1 MYESF
6 MPQNTKPSK
15 EIEKSIQNFWEV
27 VKLSGELIN
36 SLQEDNASL
45 AQKVAGIEDL
55 FDGKKVEYAAL
66 TKRLAEM
73 QAQIDSNQFRME
85 AVSAQEAQQKDLI
98 DSLEEKNRQISNLT
112 AETLLLQNDKSK
124 LEDTIES
131 LQVFAS
137 QNEQSFRR
145 IEQLEREKNELNKR
159 LSEIE
164 EFEQNREMIQ
174 KELARR
180 NIEVNS
186 RINEAQ
192 HYKNEIAEIE
202 GKLFEIPKLREEIA
216 TLSASLETIT
226 VERDQLLTT
235 HNDAAE
241 FLGNYEKL
249 QAELRQSSEQIIEF
263 QQRKEADEAVIAE
276 ANARIADLEL
286 KLSSERSGQERL
298 HVELRAARDYEEQ
311 IARHLGALDEYSS
324 QIIEL
329 KRQKT
334 QSELLFAE
342 VQSAMQAAQ
351 AAYDA
356 EKSSGAELSEKYQ
369 ILTTQ
374 LVTATQELDTLLKR
388 YATLEEAKRVTDEKN
403 KELNE
408 MLAEVKADCTAAQ
421 SSKELAELTLH
432 KEVSLRNTLETSN
445 QSLTGQLQQSK
456 VTIIGLHEELEKLAL
471 AKADVDEKLSDE
483 VKNHNTLKV
492 NSEALSKELQTSKKD
507 IISLQ
512 DELEKLALAKADA
525 EEKLRKGMEV
535 VSMAESKAETSNKQ
549 VIAAKKEIE
558 ALQDELEK
566 LALAKA
572 DAEERSFVA
581 AERRREITEKLELE
595 IREKSL
601 LSKELQAKIEM
612 EEIGANELSLE
623 NSRAKEELKLLR
635 KKVASIEEEKIE
647 HLRIIE
653 QFNHDKESVKLTLNK
668 NKSLEQE
675 RDELALELN
684 KIQQSLNNNQ
694 ENARK
699 KEAELVT
706 GIDTVTKELA
716 SIKTENVSLKN
727 HIAAIER
734 AQTQGNEIVES
745 EQNAIADKRANVV
758 NKIGD
763 ILARLEGALQES
775 EE

>member
-1 MYESF
+1 ML
-6 MPQNTKPSK
+6 QNTKPSK
-15 EIEKSIQNFWEV
+15 EIEKSIQKFWEV

-98 DSLEEKNRQISNLT
+98 DSLEEKNRQISSLT

-131 LQVFAS
+131 LQVFAA

-145 IEQLEREKNELNKR
+145 IEQLEREKNELKER
-159 LSEIE
+159 LSEVE

-192 HYKNEIAEIE
+192 QYKNEIAEIE
-202 GKLFEIPKLREEIA
+202 GKLFEIPRLREEIA
-216 TLSASLETIT
+216 ELRTSLETIT
-226 VERDQLLTT
+226 LERDQLLTT

-249 QAELRQSSEQIIEF
+249 QSELKQSTEQIQEF
-263 QQRKEADEAVIAE
+263 QQRKEADDAVIAE

-351 AAYDA
+351 AAYEI
-356 EKSSGAELSEKYQ
+356 EKLNSTELNEKYQ
-369 ILTTQ
+369 ILTGQ

-388 YATLEEAKRVTDEKN
+388 YATLEEAKRVAEEKN
-403 KELNE
+403 KELND
-408 MLAEVKADCTAAQ
+408 MLSEVKADCSAAL
-421 SSKELAELTLH
+421 SSKELAELSLH

-445 QSLTGQLQQSK
+445 QTLTGQLQQSK

-471 AKADVDEKLSDE
+471 AKADIDEKLSE
-483 VKNHNTLKV
+483 ETKSHNILKI
-492 NSEALSKELQTSKKD
+492 NAEALSKELHSSKKD
-507 IISLQ
+507 IVGLQ

-525 EEKLRKGMEV
+525 EEKLRKGMEA
-535 VSMAESKAETSNKQ
+535 VSVAETKAETSNKQ

-572 DAEERSFVA
+572 DAEERSFEE

-595 IREKSL
+595 IREKSS

-623 NSRAKEELKLLR
+623 HSRVKEELKLLR
-635 KKVASIEEEKIE
+635 KKLASIEEEKIE
-647 HLRIIE
+647 HLRIID
-653 QFNHDKESVKLTLNK
+653 QYNKDKESLSLILNQK
-668 NKSLEQE
+668 KSLEAE
-675 RDELALELN
+675 RDELTLELH
-684 KIQQSLNNNQ
+684 KLQQLLGDNQ
-694 ENARK
+694 GKSQQN
-699 KEAELVT
+699 EADLVKR
-706 GIDTVTKELA
+706 IDAIAKELD
-716 SIKTENVSLKN
+716 SIKSENSSLKN
-727 HIAAIER
+727 KIAFYEKEQKLSNDSIVSES
-734 AQTQGNEIVES
+734 NE
-745 EQNAIADKRANVV
+745 IADKRANVV